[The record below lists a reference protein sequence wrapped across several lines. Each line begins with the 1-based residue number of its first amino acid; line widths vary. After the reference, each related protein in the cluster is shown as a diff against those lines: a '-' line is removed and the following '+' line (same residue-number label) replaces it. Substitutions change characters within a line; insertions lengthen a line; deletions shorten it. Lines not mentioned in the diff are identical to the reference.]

1 MRKTWILIF
10 IALTVIACSTVPLTG
25 RKQMNL
31 LPESQLMGMASSQY
45 GDFLQQN
52 PALPAS
58 DARSQMVNRVG
69 QKISAAASTY
79 LKKHGMSDRV
89 SGFNWEFKVV
99 DSPEKNAWC
108 MPGGKVVFYTGIM
121 DITKDEKGLAVVMG
135 HEIAHA
141 IARHGNERM
150 SQAVAIQLGGLGL
163 NVALSEQ
170 PELTRNIFMQS
181 YGLGSTL
188 GSLKFSR
195 LHESES
201 DRMGLIF
208 MALAGYNP
216 EEAPK
221 FWQRMK
227 AAGGQ
232 APPEFLSTHPSHS
245 TRISDLNGWMTE
257 AKQYYK
263 PS

>member
-1 MRKTWILIF
+1 MTFLLIG
-10 IALTVIACSTVPLTG
+10 ITLISCSTVPLTG

-31 LPESQLMGMASSQY
+31 LPESQMMGMASTSY
-45 GDFLQQN
+45 GDFLREN

-58 DARSQMVNRVG
+58 DPRSQMVKRVG
-69 QKISAAASTY
+69 EKVSAAAKQY
-79 LKKHGMSDRV
+79 LKENGMVGRV
-89 SGFNWEFKVV
+89 NGFNWEFKVV

-108 MPGGKVVFYTGIM
+108 MPGGKVVFYTGIL

-150 SQAVAIQLGGLGL
+150 SQAMALELGGMGL
-163 NVALSEQ
+163 NLALNKQS
-170 PELTRNIFMQS
+170 ELTRNIFLQS
-181 YGLGSTL
+181 YGIGSSL

-195 LHESES
+195 VHESES
-201 DRMGLIF
+201 DRMGLVF
-208 MALAGYNP
+208 MAKAGYDP
-216 EEAPK
+216 AEAPK

-232 APPEFLSTHPSHS
+232 APPEFLSTHPSAS
-245 TRISDLNGWMTE
+245 TRISDLNKWMAE
-257 AKQYYK
+257 AKKHYR
-263 PS
+263 PN

>member
-1 MRKTWILIF
+1 MRTKYILAFLAIT
-10 IALTVIACSTVPLTG
+10 LIACSTVPLTG

-31 LPESQLMGMASSQY
+31 LSDGQMMGMASTSY
-45 GDFLQQN
+45 GEFLKEN

-58 DARSQMVNRVG
+58 DSRSQMVKRVG
-69 QKISAAASTY
+69 EKVSAAAKEY
-79 LKKHGMSDRV
+79 LRDNGMVGRV
-89 SGFNWEFKVV
+89 NGFRWEFKVV

-121 DITKDEKGLAVVMG
+121 EITKDEKGLAVVMG

-150 SQAVAIQLGGLGL
+150 SQAMALEMGGMGL
-163 NVALSEQ
+163 NLALSKQ
-170 PELTRNIFMQS
+170 TELTRNIFLQS
-181 YGLGSTL
+181 YGMGSNL

-195 LHESES
+195 VHESES
-201 DRMGLIF
+201 DHMGLVF
-208 MALAGYNP
+208 MAKAGYDP
-216 EEAPK
+216 SEAPK

-232 APPEFLSTHPSHS
+232 APPEFLSTHPSAS
-245 TRISDLNGWMTE
+245 TRISDLNKWMAE
-257 AKQYYK
+257 AKGYFK
-263 PS
+263 GN